1 MKNRTTAIK
10 AVSKAE
16 SCVPLLHHIRRY
28 VPLSDDEASLL
39 LDSIHFKI
47 VNSKAFLLQ
56 AGQVCGGNYFIVNG
70 CFRMYLNTDYGT
82 EQIIQFGIDNWW
94 IADYTSFEQQRPS
107 DRFIQ
112 AVEKS
117 SVIVMEK
124 KEQDVLFQKLP
135 QLERYFRIVFQRAYT
150 AQLNRIHFM
159 LNLSGEERYYHFHNS
174 FPDFVQRVPQYMLA
188 SYLGFTPEFLSK
200 VRAKRG

>member
-1 MKNRTTAIK
+1 MNLSSGKEMFA
-10 AVSKAE
+10 
-16 SCVPLLHHIRRY
+16 PLFHHLRRF
-28 VPLSDDEASLL
+28 VPLSSEEETLL
-39 LDSIHFKI
+39 SASIHFKEI
-47 VNSKAFLLQ
+47 NNKEFLLQ
-56 AGQVCGGNYFIVNG
+56 EGQVCNANYFIVKG
-70 CFRMYLNTDYGT
+70 CFRMYLNTNYGT

-94 IADYTSFEQQRPS
+94 IADYMSFESQKAS

-117 SVIVMEK
+117 TVIIVERQAQ
-124 KEQDVLFQKLP
+124 EELFKSIP
-135 QLERYFRIVFQRAYT
+135 QLERYFRIIFQRAYA

-159 LNLSGEERYYHFHNS
+159 LNFSGEERYHHFYNS